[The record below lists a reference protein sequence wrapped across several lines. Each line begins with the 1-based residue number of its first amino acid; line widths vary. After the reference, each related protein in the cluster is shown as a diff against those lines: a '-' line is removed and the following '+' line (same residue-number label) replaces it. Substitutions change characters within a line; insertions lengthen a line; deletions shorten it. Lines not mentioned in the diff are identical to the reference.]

1 MNLHKLTQTDV
12 NQHEL
17 TQTETN
23 SHELIL
29 KLTFPVKCPK
39 SLPLL
44 FHKKTVCLEMK
55 TEKGVVS
62 CADWITKP
70 VLIIINS
77 VFYIKIAVYIV

>member
-44 FHKKTVCLEMK
+44 FINQTVCLEMK
-55 TEKGVVS
+55 MERGVVS
-62 CADWITKP
+62 WADWITKP

-77 VFYIKIAVYIV
+77 VFYIKVAVYIV